1 MRKKKSCIIYGGGG
15 FIGSHISEELL
26 NDGYEVS
33 VFDKLYFDKRNI
45 SAFRNRVNVIEG
57 DFYNEKDIKKSL
69 KDQDIVF
76 HLVSSTLPENSNL
89 NPAYDVETNLIATI
103 KMLDR
108 CREYKVSKVIFISS
122 GGTVYGIPEKIPTP
136 ETFCGKPICS
146 YGIVKKTIEDYLF
159 MYNRLY
165 GLDYN
170 VFRLAN
176 PYGERQNPFVAQGVI
191 PVFLMKILKK
201 ETIDIWGDGSVT
213 RDYIYIKDA
222 VDCLLKSLKVSSREK
237 LFNLGSGR
245 GYSLNEIIE
254 IMKAVTGMKPKVKYQ
269 HGRDVDV
276 PVNILNSSLA
286 KKTFNW
292 KPKTEIEKGIYKTF
306 YYLKE
311 NYDG

>member
-1 MRKKKSCIIYGGGG
+1 MKKSKNCIIYGGGG
-15 FIGSHISEELL
+15 FIGSHICEELL
-26 NDGYEVS
+26 NQGYEVT

-69 KDQDIVF
+69 KGQDIVF
-76 HLVSSTLPENSNL
+76 HLVSSTLPANSNL

-108 CREYKVSKVIFISS
+108 CRDYKVSKVIFISS
-122 GGTVYGIPEKIPTP
+122 GGTVYGIPGKIPTP
-136 ETFCGKPICS
+136 ETFCGNPICS
-146 YGIVKKTIEDYLF
+146 YGIVKKTIEDYLY
-159 MYNRLY
+159 MYHRLY

-191 PVFLMKILKK
+191 PVFLMKILKN
-201 ETIDIWGDGSVT
+201 ETINIWGDGSIT

-222 VDCLLKSLKVSSREK
+222 VDCLLKSLKVSTKKK

-245 GYSLNEIIE
+245 GYSLNEILD
-254 IMKAVTGMKPKVKYQ
+254 IMKKVTEVKPKVKYQ
-269 HGRDVDV
+269 RGRDIDV
-276 PVNILNSSLA
+276 PVNILNSNLA

>member
-1 MRKKKSCIIYGGGG
+1 MKKKKCIIYGGGG

-26 NDGYEVS
+26 NQGYEVT

-69 KDQDIVF
+69 KGQDIVF
-76 HLVSSTLPENSNL
+76 HLVSSTLPANSNL

-108 CREYKVSKVIFISS
+108 CREYKVSKVVFISS

-136 ETFCGKPICS
+136 EKYFGNPICS
-146 YGIVKKTIEDYLF
+146 YGIVKKTIEDYLY

-165 GLDYN
+165 RLDYN

-201 ETIDIWGDGSVT
+201 ETINIWGDGSIT

-222 VDCLLKSLKVSSREK
+222 VDCLLKSLKISSKDK

-245 GYSLNEIIE
+245 GYSLNEILE
-254 IMKAVTGMKPKVKYQ
+254 IMKKVTGLKPKVKYQ